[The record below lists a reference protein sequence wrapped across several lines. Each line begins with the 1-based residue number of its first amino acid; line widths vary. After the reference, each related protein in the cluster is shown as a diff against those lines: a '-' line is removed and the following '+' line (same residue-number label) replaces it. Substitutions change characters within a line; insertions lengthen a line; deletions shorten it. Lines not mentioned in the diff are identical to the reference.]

1 MIMDIGFIGLGNMG
15 LPMARILLKAGHA
28 LTVYN
33 RTRSKADGLAR
44 EGARVASSPADAANC
59 EVLLTMLPGDAE
71 VERVVYGGLLEA
83 LPRDAVHCGMST
95 LSVAL
100 SERVAAAHDRAGQ
113 NYVAAPVF
121 GRPDAAAAGM
131 LFILAAGP
139 GTAIGRCQ
147 PLFDVLGQRTFRIGP
162 AQPQANL
169 IKLAGNSLI
178 ASMMESLG
186 EAFALVRKGGV
197 DSHLFQEILTN
208 SLFAAPAYKTY
219 GTIIADEK
227 YESVGFKTSLAL
239 KDMRLA
245 LAAADAETVPMP
257 VASLLHDHFISAVAQ
272 GQGDID
278 WSNLAR
284 MAARNAGL

>member
-1 MIMDIGFIGLGNMG
+1 
-15 LPMARILLKAGHA
+15 
-28 LTVYN
+28 
-33 RTRSKADGLAR
+33 
-44 EGARVASSPADAANC
+44 
-59 EVLLTMLPGDAE
+59 
-71 VERVVYGGLLEA
+71 
-83 LPRDAVHCGMST
+83 MST

-100 SERVAAAHDRAGQ
+100 SERLAAAHDRAGQ

-169 IKLAGNSLI
+169 IKLAGNFLI

-227 YESVGFKTSLAL
+227 YDSVGFKTSLAL